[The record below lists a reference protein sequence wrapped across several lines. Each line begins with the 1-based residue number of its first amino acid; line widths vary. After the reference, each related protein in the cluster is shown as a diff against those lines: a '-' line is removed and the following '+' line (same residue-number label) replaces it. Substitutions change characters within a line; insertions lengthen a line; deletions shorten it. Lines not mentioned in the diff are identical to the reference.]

1 MSPPPSAS
9 PTPSRFCHPVREVA
23 ATRTFGSTLGA
34 SKPARRPSSRPAPRV
49 CLSPAWLGLLGPS
62 TWSYLSPPFLRC
74 SFFKGPCDSKATSL
88 PSFVS
93 WRADLLLK
101 RAILYPLT
109 RECPHGDLRTKFAV
123 DALLHLYGKHQ
134 IYEQRERSEKL
145 LFRGGACRGYLG
157 PYFPV
162 PSPGPNALTVQE
174 VSSEGRFDFR
184 QGLWDA
190 ALSTSDILF
199 WENDSIRQGAH
210 NTAGAPS
217 YLLDPL
223 R

>member
-1 MSPPPSAS
+1 MPAFHHAVQNTRSQNRFHVTLFALETPPVTSRATPSLAVVGPVRPGIVSVSACAVRASLPSRRGIGTASYPGRWKWWRKREGNASLPLALPPPFSRA
-9 PTPSRFCHPVREVA
+9 TPPLFCHPVREVA

-34 SKPARRPSSRPAPRV
+34 SQPARRPSSRPAPRV

-109 RECPHGDLRTKFAV
+109 
-123 DALLHLYGKHQ
+123 
-134 IYEQRERSEKL
+134 
-145 LFRGGACRGYLG
+145 
-157 PYFPV
+157 
-162 PSPGPNALTVQE
+162 
-174 VSSEGRFDFR
+174 
-184 QGLWDA
+184 
-190 ALSTSDILF
+190 
-199 WENDSIRQGAH
+199 
-210 NTAGAPS
+210 
-217 YLLDPL
+217 
-223 R
+223 